1 MTARRTTDWEAIER
15 EFRAGQL
22 SVREIARQHGVTDGA
37 IRKRAAAHGWERDLS
52 GQVRETVRSRL
63 VRTEVRTA
71 NAREAVDAAAAR
83 GVDVVLRHRRRLSRL
98 GELADRLA
106 ERAEVALSSAEP
118 MALDALADA
127 AQTVESVG
135 RAVDRLIKGER
146 QAFGLDAPDAS
157 EDDDALA
164 ERLARAKRRLTPD
177 A

>member
-1 MTARRTTDWEAIER
+1 MTAKRSTDWEAIER

-22 SVREIARQHGVTDGA
+22 SVREIARQHGVTDTA
-37 IRKRAAAHGWERDLS
+37 VRKRAKVEQWDRDLS
-52 GQVRETVRSRL
+52 GQVREVVRSRL
-63 VRTEVRTA
+63 VRTEVRSA

-98 GELADRLA
+98 GDLADRLA
-106 ERAEVALSSAEP
+106 ERAETLLSADDP
-118 MALDALADA
+118 LPLDALADA

-146 QAFGLDAPDAS
+146 QAFGLDDAGGG
-157 EDDDALA
+157 EGDDALA